1 MGSGAPV
8 RHRDVQRGTLRA
20 AVFGVSDGL
29 TTNIALILG
38 VAAAA
43 RAASFV
49 RLAGLAGLV
58 AGACSMAAGEYLSM
72 RAQAELLEYEL
83 RREADE
89 LRAQP
94 DYEHR
99 ELAAI
104 YRRRGLPQDLAH
116 AVAAALMREPAQAL
130 ETHAREEL
138 GFHPDRLGSP
148 VGAAGSS
155 FACFAVGA
163 LLPLL
168 PWLWLGGSAAI
179 LASVLVGA
187 VAALAVGAAV
197 GYATGRCPLHAAARQ
212 LALTAAASGVTVLV
226 GHVVGVSGA

>member
-1 MGSGAPV
+1 M

-29 TTNIALILG
+29 TTNVALILG

-43 RAASFV
+43 RAAPFV
-49 RLAGLAGLV
+49 RLAGSRARARWLRGVPVDA
-58 AGACSMAAGEYLSM
+58 
-72 RAQAELLEYEL
+72 AQAELLEYEL

-89 LRAQP
+89 LWARP
-94 DYEHR
+94 DYEQQ

-104 YRRRGLPQDLAH
+104 YRRRGLPHDLAET
-116 AVAAALMREPAQAL
+116 VAAALMREPAQAL

-138 GFHPDRLGSP
+138 GIRPDRLGSP

-155 FACFAVGA
+155 FGSFVGA

-168 PWLWLGGSAAI
+168 PWFWLRGSAAI

-197 GYATGRCPLHAAARQ
+197 GYATGRPPLRAAARQ
-212 LALTAAASGVTVLV
+212 LALTAAAAGVTVLV
-226 GHVVGVSGA
+226 GHAVGISGA